1 LSAWTISRQSVT
13 PQHTLAYETLFM
25 IRGIAALLLFQ
36 LLGESL
42 VFLTGLNIPGPA
54 IGLVLLFLALKAMRR
69 RGAATRAPIE
79 QAADGLLANLGL
91 LFVPAGVGVV
101 ALWGILKNQG
111 ETIGLVLFLSAI
123 ATLVVTVWTFL
134 LARRL
139 FGGRDAH

>member
-1 LSAWTISRQSVT
+1 
-13 PQHTLAYETLFM
+13 M

-36 LLGESL
+36 LFGESL

-54 IGLVLLFLALKAMRR
+54 FGLVLLFLALQATRR
-69 RGAATRAPIE
+69 LGAGTRAPLE

-101 ALWGILKNQG
+101 ALWGMVESQG
-111 ETIGLVLFLSAI
+111 GAIGVVLALSGI

-139 FGGRDAH
+139 LGDRHVN